1 MNILLTINKKYV
13 KLVNILLNS
22 IQLSNK
28 DTKFDVYILHRELDI
43 EDKNIIESG
52 LDLNKFNIKMIKIDE
67 EEVKNFPQYQKR
79 YPKEIYF
86 RLFATKYLP
95 ENIDKILYLDSD
107 TLVIN
112 KLDEL
117 YNMDFEGNFYIATT
131 HVKKI
136 LRKINEVRLRID
148 DDVPYINT
156 GVLLI
161 NLKELRKIDVQKEV
175 CEFVENNSKKLMLPD
190 QDIITAL
197 YGEKIKIVDALK
209 YNLGDRDLNIYN
221 LNHIKNPIGLK
232 WVKENTVII
241 HYYGRNKPWN
251 KNYRGKLGV
260 FYYRLERILRGT
272 GKVLILSCGTGGGH
286 NSAAKAILEELL
298 SQGLEA
304 DFMEYLEIINT
315 NLKNKVNEIYL
326 KSTNNEGKTFKV
338 AYKLGEI
345 YQKTNIKSPVYG
357 LNQLNKNKLYD
368 YIKRNGYEYIIT
380 THLFAAQALTAIKK
394 EHRINFTAVAT
405 DYVCIPFWRETNPDF
420 MITPSDEL
428 KSSFINQGVKENKLI
443 PLGIPVKRAYSED
456 YDINECKKKVGLDIN
471 KRYVLLLTGSMGFGN
486 VEEIV
491 DELKNNIKDINLI
504 VACGTNKELYEKL
517 NKKDNVIALE
527 FTENID
533 LYMKSSDIIL
543 SKPGGLTS
551 TEIAVLG
558 KPFIHTMPIP
568 GCENYNANFFES
580 HKMSL
585 KCMNIPEIV
594 ESTKLLLENKD
605 LCMELVENQRKYMN
619 RNSCKDLVNLI
630 KKEIKIRNE
639 RWKKKM
645 MQE

>member
-197 YGEKIKIVDALK
+197 YGNKIKIVDALR
-209 YNLGDRDLNIYN
+209 YNLGDRDLNLYN
-221 LNHIKNPIGLK
+221 LNHIKDPIGLK

-428 KSSFINQGVKENKLI
+428 KSSFIDQGVKENKLI

-456 YDINECKKKVGLDIN
+456 YDINDCKKKVGLDIN

-491 DELKNNIKDINLI
+491 DELKNNINRINLI

-517 NKKDNVIALE
+517 KEKNNVIPLE

-543 SKPGGLTS
+543 SKPGGLTT

-619 RNSCKDLVNLI
+619 RNSCRDLVNLI
-630 KKEIKIRNE
+630 KKEINTRNE

-645 MQE
+645 MQ

>member
-197 YGEKIKIVDALK
+197 YGNKIKIVDALR
-209 YNLGDRDLNIYN
+209 YNLGDRDLNLYN

-428 KSSFINQGVKENKLI
+428 KSSFIDQGVKENKLI

-456 YDINECKKKVGLDIN
+456 YDINDCKKKVGLDIN

-491 DELKNNIKDINLI
+491 DELNNNINRINLI

-517 NKKDNVIALE
+517 KGKNNVIPLE

-543 SKPGGLTS
+543 SKPGGLTT

-605 LCMELVENQRKYMN
+605 LCRELVENQRKYMN
-619 RNSCKDLVNLI
+619 RNSCRDLVNLI
-630 KKEIKIRNE
+630 KKEINTRNE

-645 MQE
+645 MQ

>member
-197 YGEKIKIVDALK
+197 YGEKIKIIDALK

-304 DFMEYLEIINT
+304 DFMEYLEIINS
-315 NLKNKVNEIYL
+315 NLKDKVNEIYL

-428 KSSFINQGVKENKLI
+428 KSSFIDQGVKENKLI

-619 RNSCKDLVNLI
+619 RNSCRDLVNLI
-630 KKEIKIRNE
+630 KKEIKTRNE

-645 MQE
+645 MQ

>member
-197 YGEKIKIVDALK
+197 YGNKIKIVDALK
-209 YNLGDRDLNIYN
+209 YNLGDRDLNLYN

-428 KSSFINQGVKENKLI
+428 KSSFIDQGVKENKLI

-456 YDINECKKKVGLDIN
+456 YDINDCKKKVGLDIN

-491 DELKNNIKDINLI
+491 DELNNSINRINLI

-517 NKKDNVIALE
+517 KGKNNVIPLE

-543 SKPGGLTS
+543 SKPGGLTT

-580 HKMSL
+580 HKMSF
-585 KCMNIPEIV
+585 KCMNIDEIV
-594 ESTKLLLENKD
+594 KNTKSLLDNKD
-605 LCMELVENQRKYMN
+605 LCNELVENQRKYMN
-619 RNSCKDLVNLI
+619 RNSCRDLVNLI
-630 KKEIKIRNE
+630 KKEINTRNE

-645 MQE
+645 MQ

>member
-43 EDKNIIESG
+43 EDKKIIESG
-52 LDLNKFNIKMIKIDE
+52 LDSDKFNIKMIKIDE

-197 YGEKIKIVDALK
+197 YGNKIKIVDALR
-209 YNLGDRDLNIYN
+209 YNLGDRDLNLYN
-221 LNHIKNPIGLK
+221 LNHIKDPIGLK

-428 KSSFINQGVKENKLI
+428 KSSFIDQGVKENKLI

-456 YDINECKKKVGLDIN
+456 YDINDCKKKVGLDIN

-491 DELKNNIKDINLI
+491 DELKNNINRINLI

-517 NKKDNVIALE
+517 NKKDNVIPLE

-543 SKPGGLTS
+543 SKPGGLTT

-605 LCMELVENQRKYMN
+605 LCRELVENQRKYMN
-619 RNSCKDLVNLI
+619 RNSCRDLVNLI
-630 KKEIKIRNE
+630 KKEINTRNE

-645 MQE
+645 MQ

>member
-117 YNMDFEGNFYIATT
+117 YNMGFEGNFYIATT

-197 YGEKIKIVDALK
+197 YGNKIKIVDALR
-209 YNLGDRDLNIYN
+209 YNLGDRDLNLYN
-221 LNHIKNPIGLK
+221 LNHIKDPIGLK

-428 KSSFINQGVKENKLI
+428 KSSFIDQGVKENKLI

-456 YDINECKKKVGLDIN
+456 YDINDCKKKVGLDIN

-491 DELKNNIKDINLI
+491 DELNNSINRINLI
-504 VACGTNKELYEKL
+504 VACGTNKELYEKIKGK
-517 NKKDNVIALE
+517 NNVIPLE

-543 SKPGGLTS
+543 SKPGGLTT

-619 RNSCKDLVNLI
+619 RNSCRDLVNLI
-630 KKEIKIRNE
+630 KKEINTRNE

-645 MQE
+645 MQ

>member
-197 YGEKIKIVDALK
+197 YGNKIKIVDALK
-209 YNLGDRDLNIYN
+209 YNLGDRDLNLYN

-428 KSSFINQGVKENKLI
+428 KSSFIDQGVKENKLI

-456 YDINECKKKVGLDIN
+456 YDINDCKKKVGLDIN

-491 DELKNNIKDINLI
+491 DELNNSINRINLI

-517 NKKDNVIALE
+517 KGKNNVIPLE

-543 SKPGGLTS
+543 SKPGGLTT

-619 RNSCKDLVNLI
+619 RNSCRDLVNLI
-630 KKEIKIRNE
+630 KKEINTRNE

-645 MQE
+645 MQ

>member
-197 YGEKIKIVDALK
+197 YGNKIKIVDALR
-209 YNLGDRDLNIYN
+209 YNLGDRDLNLYN

-428 KSSFINQGVKENKLI
+428 KSSFIDQGVKENKLI

-456 YDINECKKKVGLDIN
+456 YDINDCKKKVGLDIN

-491 DELKNNIKDINLI
+491 DELKNSINRINLI

-517 NKKDNVIALE
+517 KGKNNVIPLE

-543 SKPGGLTS
+543 SKPGGLTT

-605 LCMELVENQRKYMN
+605 LCKELVENQRKYMN
-619 RNSCKDLVNLI
+619 RNSCRDLVNLI

-645 MQE
+645 MQ

>member
-304 DFMEYLEIINT
+304 DFMEYLEIINS
-315 NLKNKVNEIYL
+315 NLKDKVNEIYL

-428 KSSFINQGVKENKLI
+428 KSSFIDQGVKENKLI

-456 YDINECKKKVGLDIN
+456 YDINDCKKKVGLDIN

-543 SKPGGLTS
+543 SKPGGLTT

-645 MQE
+645 MQ

>member
-304 DFMEYLEIINT
+304 DFMEYLEIINS
-315 NLKNKVNEIYL
+315 NLKDKVNEIYL

-428 KSSFINQGVKENKLI
+428 KSSFIDQGVKENKLI

-517 NKKDNVIALE
+517 NKKDNVIPLE

-585 KCMNIPEIV
+585 KCMNISEIV

-605 LCMELVENQRKYMN
+605 LCRELVENQRKYMN

-630 KKEIKIRNE
+630 KKEINTRNE

-645 MQE
+645 MQ

>member
-197 YGEKIKIVDALK
+197 YGNKIKIVDALR
-209 YNLGDRDLNIYN
+209 YNLGDRDLNLYN

-428 KSSFINQGVKENKLI
+428 KSSFIDQGVKENKLI

-456 YDINECKKKVGLDIN
+456 YDINDCKKKVGLDIN

-491 DELKNNIKDINLI
+491 DELKNNINRINLI

-517 NKKDNVIALE
+517 KGKNNVIPLE

-543 SKPGGLTS
+543 SKPGGLTT

-619 RNSCKDLVNLI
+619 RNSCRDLVNLI
-630 KKEIKIRNE
+630 KKEINTRNE

-645 MQE
+645 MQ

>member
-95 ENIDKILYLDSD
+95 ENLDKILYLDSD

-197 YGEKIKIVDALK
+197 YGEKIKIIDALK

-315 NLKNKVNEIYL
+315 NLKDKVNEIYL

-428 KSSFINQGVKENKLI
+428 KSSFIDQGVKENKLI

-456 YDINECKKKVGLDIN
+456 YDINDCKKKVGLDIN

-491 DELKNNIKDINLI
+491 DELKNNINSINLI

-568 GCENYNANFFES
+568 GCENYNADFFES

-585 KCMNIPEIV
+585 KCMNISEIV

-605 LCMELVENQRKYMN
+605 LCRELVENQRKYMN

-630 KKEIKIRNE
+630 KKEIKTRNE

-645 MQE
+645 MQ

>member
-197 YGEKIKIVDALK
+197 YGNKIKIVDALK
-209 YNLGDRDLNIYN
+209 YNLGDRDLNLYN

-428 KSSFINQGVKENKLI
+428 KSSFIDQGVKENKLI

-456 YDINECKKKVGLDIN
+456 YDINDCKKKVGLDIN

-491 DELKNNIKDINLI
+491 DELKNNINRINLI

-517 NKKDNVIALE
+517 KGKNNVIPLE

-543 SKPGGLTS
+543 SKPGGLTT

-580 HKMSL
+580 HKMSF
-585 KCMNIPEIV
+585 KCMNIDEIV
-594 ESTKLLLENKD
+594 KNTKSLLDNKD
-605 LCMELVENQRKYMN
+605 LCNELVENQRKYMN
-619 RNSCKDLVNLI
+619 RNSCRDLVNLI
-630 KKEIKIRNE
+630 KKEINTRNE

-645 MQE
+645 MQ

>member
-315 NLKNKVNEIYL
+315 NLKDKVNEIYL

-428 KSSFINQGVKENKLI
+428 KSSFIDQGVKENKLI

-517 NKKDNVIALE
+517 KGKNNVIPLE

-585 KCMNIPEIV
+585 KCMNISEIV

-605 LCMELVENQRKYMN
+605 LCRELVENQRKYMN

-630 KKEIKIRNE
+630 KKEIKTRNE

-645 MQE
+645 MQ

>member
-197 YGEKIKIVDALK
+197 YGNKIKIVDALR
-209 YNLGDRDLNIYN
+209 YNLGDRDLNLYN

-357 LNQLNKNKLYD
+357 LNQLNKNKIYD

-428 KSSFINQGVKENKLI
+428 KSSFIDQGVKENKLI

-456 YDINECKKKVGLDIN
+456 YDINDCKKKVGLDIN

-491 DELKNNIKDINLI
+491 DELNNNINRINLI

-517 NKKDNVIALE
+517 KGKNNVIPLE

-543 SKPGGLTS
+543 SKPGGLTT

-619 RNSCKDLVNLI
+619 RNSCRDLVNLI
-630 KKEIKIRNE
+630 KKEINTRNE

-645 MQE
+645 MQ

>member
-197 YGEKIKIVDALK
+197 YGNKIKIVDALR
-209 YNLGDRDLNIYN
+209 YNLGDRDLNLYN
-221 LNHIKNPIGLK
+221 LNHIKDPIGLK

-428 KSSFINQGVKENKLI
+428 KSSFIDQGVKENKLI

-456 YDINECKKKVGLDIN
+456 YDINDCKKKVGLDIN

-491 DELKNNIKDINLI
+491 DELNNSINRINLI

-517 NKKDNVIALE
+517 KGKNNVIPLE

-543 SKPGGLTS
+543 SKPGGLTT

-619 RNSCKDLVNLI
+619 RNSCRDLVNLI
-630 KKEIKIRNE
+630 KKEINTRNE

-645 MQE
+645 MQ

>member
-197 YGEKIKIVDALK
+197 YGNKIKIVDALR
-209 YNLGDRDLNIYN
+209 YNLGDRDLNLYN
-221 LNHIKNPIGLK
+221 LNHIKDPIGLK

-428 KSSFINQGVKENKLI
+428 KSSFIDQGVKENKLI

-456 YDINECKKKVGLDIN
+456 YDINDCKKKVGLDIN

-491 DELKNNIKDINLI
+491 DELNNSINRINLI
-504 VACGTNKELYEKL
+504 VACGTNKELYEKIKGK
-517 NKKDNVIALE
+517 NNVIPLE

-543 SKPGGLTS
+543 SKPGGLTT

-619 RNSCKDLVNLI
+619 RNSCRDLVNLI
-630 KKEIKIRNE
+630 KKEINTRNE

-645 MQE
+645 MQ

>member
-304 DFMEYLEIINT
+304 DFMEYLEIINS
-315 NLKNKVNEIYL
+315 NLKDKVNEIYL

-428 KSSFINQGVKENKLI
+428 KSSFIDQGVKENKLI

-456 YDINECKKKVGLDIN
+456 YDINECKKKVGLNIN

-645 MQE
+645 MQ

>member
-95 ENIDKILYLDSD
+95 ENLDKILYLDSD

-175 CEFVENNSKKLMLPD
+175 CKFVENNSKKLMLPD

-197 YGEKIKIVDALK
+197 YGNKIKIVDALR
-209 YNLGDRDLNIYN
+209 YNLGDRDLNLYN

-304 DFMEYLEIINT
+304 DFMEYLEIINS
-315 NLKNKVNEIYL
+315 NLKDKVNEIYL

-428 KSSFINQGVKENKLI
+428 KSSFIDQGVKENKLI

-456 YDINECKKKVGLDIN
+456 YDINECKKKVGLNIN

-543 SKPGGLTS
+543 SKPGGLTT

-645 MQE
+645 MQ

>member
-197 YGEKIKIVDALK
+197 YGNKIKIVDALR
-209 YNLGDRDLNIYN
+209 YNLGDRDLNLYN
-221 LNHIKNPIGLK
+221 LNHIKDPIGLK

-428 KSSFINQGVKENKLI
+428 KSSFIDQGVKENKLI

-456 YDINECKKKVGLDIN
+456 YDINDCKKKVGLDIN

-491 DELKNNIKDINLI
+491 DELKNNINRINLI

-517 NKKDNVIALE
+517 KGKNNVIPLE

-543 SKPGGLTS
+543 SKPGGLTT
-551 TEIAVLG
+551 TEITVLG

-619 RNSCKDLVNLI
+619 RNSCRDLVNLI
-630 KKEIKIRNE
+630 KKEINTRNE

-645 MQE
+645 MQ

>member
-13 KLVNILLNS
+13 KFVNILLNS

-95 ENIDKILYLDSD
+95 ENINKILYLDSD

-197 YGEKIKIVDALK
+197 YGNKIKIVDALR
-209 YNLGDRDLNIYN
+209 YNLGDRDLNLYN
-221 LNHIKNPIGLK
+221 LNHIKDPIGLK

-286 NSAAKAILEELL
+286 NSASKAILEELL

-428 KSSFINQGVKENKLI
+428 KSSFIDQGVKENKLI

-456 YDINECKKKVGLDIN
+456 YDINDCKKKVGLDIN

-491 DELKNNIKDINLI
+491 DELKNNINRINLI

-517 NKKDNVIALE
+517 KGKNNVIPLE

-543 SKPGGLTS
+543 SKPGGLTT

-605 LCMELVENQRKYMN
+605 LCRELVENQRKYMN
-619 RNSCKDLVNLI
+619 RNSCRDLVNLI
-630 KKEIKIRNE
+630 KKEINTRNE

-645 MQE
+645 MQ

>member
-95 ENIDKILYLDSD
+95 ENLDKILYLDSD

-304 DFMEYLEIINT
+304 DFMEYLEIINS
-315 NLKNKVNEIYL
+315 NLKDKVNEIYL

-428 KSSFINQGVKENKLI
+428 KSSFIDQGVKENKLI
-443 PLGIPVKRAYSED
+443 PLGIPVKRVYSED

-543 SKPGGLTS
+543 SKPGGLTT

-645 MQE
+645 MQ

>member
-304 DFMEYLEIINT
+304 DFMEYLEIINS
-315 NLKNKVNEIYL
+315 NLKDKVNEIYL

-428 KSSFINQGVKENKLI
+428 KSSFIDQGVKENKLI

-456 YDINECKKKVGLDIN
+456 YDINDCKKKVGLDIN

-517 NKKDNVIALE
+517 NKKDNVIPLE

-619 RNSCKDLVNLI
+619 RNSCRDLVNLI
-630 KKEIKIRNE
+630 KKEIKTRNE

-645 MQE
+645 MQ

>member
-197 YGEKIKIVDALK
+197 YGNKIKIVDALR
-209 YNLGDRDLNIYN
+209 YNLGDRDLNLYN

-357 LNQLNKNKLYD
+357 LNQLNKNKIYD

-428 KSSFINQGVKENKLI
+428 KSSFIDQGVKENKLI

-456 YDINECKKKVGLDIN
+456 YDINDCKKKVGLDIN

-491 DELKNNIKDINLI
+491 DELNNNINRINLI

-517 NKKDNVIALE
+517 NKKDNVIPLE

-543 SKPGGLTS
+543 SKPGGLTT

-594 ESTKLLLENKD
+594 ESAKLLLENKD

-619 RNSCKDLVNLI
+619 RNSCRDLVNLI
-630 KKEIKIRNE
+630 KKEINTRNE

-645 MQE
+645 MQ

>member
-197 YGEKIKIVDALK
+197 YGNKIKIVDALR
-209 YNLGDRDLNIYN
+209 YNLGDRDLNLYN
-221 LNHIKNPIGLK
+221 LNHIKDPIGLK

-428 KSSFINQGVKENKLI
+428 KSSFIDQGVKENKLI

-456 YDINECKKKVGLDIN
+456 YDINDCKKKVGLDIN

-491 DELKNNIKDINLI
+491 DELKNNINRINLI

-517 NKKDNVIALE
+517 KGKNNVIPLE

-543 SKPGGLTS
+543 SKPGGLTT

-619 RNSCKDLVNLI
+619 RNSCRDLVNLI
-630 KKEIKIRNE
+630 KKEIKTRNE

-645 MQE
+645 MQ

>member
-197 YGEKIKIVDALK
+197 YGNKIKIVDALR
-209 YNLGDRDLNIYN
+209 YNLGDRDLNLYN

-428 KSSFINQGVKENKLI
+428 KSSFIDQGVKENKLI

-491 DELKNNIKDINLI
+491 DELNNNINRINLI

-517 NKKDNVIALE
+517 KGKNNVIPLE

-543 SKPGGLTS
+543 SKPGGLTT

-580 HKMSL
+580 HKMSF
-585 KCMNIPEIV
+585 KCMNIDEIV
-594 ESTKLLLENKD
+594 KNTKSLLDNKD
-605 LCMELVENQRKYMN
+605 LCNELVENQRKYMN
-619 RNSCKDLVNLI
+619 RNSCRDLVNLI
-630 KKEIKIRNE
+630 KKEINTRNE

-645 MQE
+645 MQ

>member
-67 EEVKNFPQYQKR
+67 EEVKKFPQYQKR

-197 YGEKIKIVDALK
+197 YGDKIKIVDALR
-209 YNLGDRDLNIYN
+209 YNLGDRDLNLYN

-304 DFMEYLEIINT
+304 DFTEYLEIINT

-428 KSSFINQGVKENKLI
+428 KSSFIDQGVKESKLI

-491 DELKNNIKDINLI
+491 DELKNNINSINLI

-517 NKKDNVIALE
+517 KGKNNVIPLE

-543 SKPGGLTS
+543 SKPGGLTT

-605 LCMELVENQRKYMN
+605 LCRELVENQRKYMN
-619 RNSCKDLVNLI
+619 RNSCRDLVNLI
-630 KKEIKIRNE
+630 KKEINTRNE

-645 MQE
+645 MQ

>member
-197 YGEKIKIVDALK
+197 YGNKIKIVDALR
-209 YNLGDRDLNIYN
+209 YNLGDRDLNLYN
-221 LNHIKNPIGLK
+221 LNHIKDPIGLK

-315 NLKNKVNEIYL
+315 NLKDKVNEIYL

-428 KSSFINQGVKENKLI
+428 KSSFIDQGVKENKLI

-456 YDINECKKKVGLDIN
+456 YDINDCKKKVGLDIN

-491 DELKNNIKDINLI
+491 DELNNNINRINLI

-517 NKKDNVIALE
+517 KGKNNVIPLE

-543 SKPGGLTS
+543 SKPGGLTT

-619 RNSCKDLVNLI
+619 RNSCRDLVNLI
-630 KKEIKIRNE
+630 KKEINTRNE

-645 MQE
+645 MQ

>member
-197 YGEKIKIVDALK
+197 YGNKIKIVDALR
-209 YNLGDRDLNIYN
+209 YNLGDRDLNLYN

-428 KSSFINQGVKENKLI
+428 KSSFIDQGVKENKLI

-456 YDINECKKKVGLDIN
+456 YDINDCKKKVGLDIN

-491 DELKNNIKDINLI
+491 DELNNNINRINLI

-517 NKKDNVIALE
+517 KGKNNVIPLE

-543 SKPGGLTS
+543 SKPGGLTT
-551 TEIAVLG
+551 TEITVLG

-619 RNSCKDLVNLI
+619 RNSCRDLVNLI
-630 KKEIKIRNE
+630 KKEINTRNE

-645 MQE
+645 MQ

>member
-197 YGEKIKIVDALK
+197 YGNKIKIVDALR
-209 YNLGDRDLNIYN
+209 YNLGDRDLNLYN
-221 LNHIKNPIGLK
+221 LNHIKDPIGLK

-428 KSSFINQGVKENKLI
+428 KSSFIDQGVKENKLI

-456 YDINECKKKVGLDIN
+456 YDINDCKKKVGLDIN

-491 DELKNNIKDINLI
+491 DELKNNINRINLI

-517 NKKDNVIALE
+517 KGKNNVIPLE

-543 SKPGGLTS
+543 SKPGGLTT

-605 LCMELVENQRKYMN
+605 LCRELVENQRKYMN
-619 RNSCKDLVNLI
+619 RNSCRDLVNLI
-630 KKEIKIRNE
+630 KKEINTRNE

-645 MQE
+645 MQ

>member
-43 EDKNIIESG
+43 EDKNIIEVG
-52 LDLNKFNIKMIKIDE
+52 LDSDKFNIKMIKIDE
-67 EEVKNFPQYQKR
+67 EEIKTFPEYQKR

-95 ENIDKILYLDSD
+95 EKIDKILYLDSD

-197 YGEKIKIVDALK
+197 YGNKIKIVDALR
-209 YNLGDRDLNIYN
+209 YNLGDRDLNLYN

-405 DYVCIPFWRETNPDF
+405 DYVCIPFWKETNPDF

-428 KSSFINQGVKENKLI
+428 KSSFIDQGVKENKLI
-443 PLGIPVKRAYSED
+443 PLGIPVKRTYSED

-491 DELKNNIKDINLI
+491 DELNNNINRINLI

-517 NKKDNVIALE
+517 NKKDNVIPLE

-543 SKPGGLTS
+543 SKPGGLTT

-605 LCMELVENQRKYMN
+605 LCRELVENQRKYMN
-619 RNSCKDLVNLI
+619 RNSCRDLVNLI
-630 KKEIKIRNE
+630 KKEINTRNE

-645 MQE
+645 MQ

>member
-197 YGEKIKIVDALK
+197 YGNKIKIVDALR
-209 YNLGDRDLNIYN
+209 YNLGDRDLNLYN
-221 LNHIKNPIGLK
+221 LNHIKDPIGLK

-428 KSSFINQGVKENKLI
+428 KSSFIDQGVKENKLI

-456 YDINECKKKVGLDIN
+456 YDINDCKKKVGLDIN

-491 DELKNNIKDINLI
+491 DELNNSINRINLI

-517 NKKDNVIALE
+517 KGKNNVIPLE

-543 SKPGGLTS
+543 SKPGGLTT

-605 LCMELVENQRKYMN
+605 LCRELVENQRKYMN
-619 RNSCKDLVNLI
+619 RNSCRDLVNLI
-630 KKEIKIRNE
+630 KKEINTRNE

-645 MQE
+645 MQ

>member
-304 DFMEYLEIINT
+304 DFMEYLEIINS
-315 NLKNKVNEIYL
+315 NLKDKVNEIYL

-428 KSSFINQGVKENKLI
+428 KSSFIDQGVKENKLI

-456 YDINECKKKVGLDIN
+456 YDINECKKKVGLNIN

-543 SKPGGLTS
+543 SKPGGLTT

-630 KKEIKIRNE
+630 KKEIKTRNE

-645 MQE
+645 MQ

>member
-197 YGEKIKIVDALK
+197 YGNKIKIVDALR
-209 YNLGDRDLNIYN
+209 YNLGDRDLNLYN

-428 KSSFINQGVKENKLI
+428 KSSFIDQGVKENKLI

-456 YDINECKKKVGLDIN
+456 YDINDCKKKVGLDIN

-491 DELKNNIKDINLI
+491 DELNNSINRINLI

-517 NKKDNVIALE
+517 KEKNNVIPLE

-543 SKPGGLTS
+543 SKPGGLTT

-619 RNSCKDLVNLI
+619 RNSCRDLVNLI
-630 KKEIKIRNE
+630 KKEINTRNE

-645 MQE
+645 MQ

>member
-197 YGEKIKIVDALK
+197 YGEKIKIIDALK

-304 DFMEYLEIINT
+304 DFMEYLEIINS
-315 NLKNKVNEIYL
+315 NLKDKVNEIYL

-428 KSSFINQGVKENKLI
+428 KSSFIDQGVKENKLI

-517 NKKDNVIALE
+517 NKKDNVIPLE

-585 KCMNIPEIV
+585 KCMNISEIV

-605 LCMELVENQRKYMN
+605 LCRELVENQRKYMN
-619 RNSCKDLVNLI
+619 RNSCRDLVNLI
-630 KKEIKIRNE
+630 KKEINTRNE

-645 MQE
+645 MQ

>member
-197 YGEKIKIVDALK
+197 YGNKIKIVDALR
-209 YNLGDRDLNIYN
+209 YNLGDRDLNLYN
-221 LNHIKNPIGLK
+221 LNHIKDPIGLK

-428 KSSFINQGVKENKLI
+428 KSSFIDQGVKENKLI

-456 YDINECKKKVGLDIN
+456 YDINDCKKKVGLDIN

-491 DELKNNIKDINLI
+491 DELNNNINRINLI

-517 NKKDNVIALE
+517 KGKNNVIPLE

-543 SKPGGLTS
+543 SKPGGLTT

-619 RNSCKDLVNLI
+619 RNSCRDLVNLI
-630 KKEIKIRNE
+630 KKEINTRNE

-645 MQE
+645 MQ

>member
-1 MNILLTINKKYV
+1 
-13 KLVNILLNS
+13 
-22 IQLSNK
+22 
-28 DTKFDVYILHRELDI
+28 
-43 EDKNIIESG
+43 
-52 LDLNKFNIKMIKIDE
+52 
-67 EEVKNFPQYQKR
+67 
-79 YPKEIYF
+79 
-86 RLFATKYLP
+86 
-95 ENIDKILYLDSD
+95 
-107 TLVIN
+107 
-112 KLDEL
+112 
-117 YNMDFEGNFYIATT
+117 
-131 HVKKI
+131 
-136 LRKINEVRLRID
+136 
-148 DDVPYINT
+148 
-156 GVLLI
+156 
-161 NLKELRKIDVQKEV
+161 
-175 CEFVENNSKKLMLPD
+175 
-190 QDIITAL
+190 
-197 YGEKIKIVDALK
+197 
-209 YNLGDRDLNIYN
+209 
-221 LNHIKNPIGLK
+221 
-232 WVKENTVII
+232 
-241 HYYGRNKPWN
+241 
-251 KNYRGKLGV
+251 
-260 FYYRLERILRGT
+260 
-272 GKVLILSCGTGGGH
+272 
-286 NSAAKAILEELL
+286 
-298 SQGLEA
+298 
-304 DFMEYLEIINT
+304 MEYLEIINS
-315 NLKNKVNEIYL
+315 NLKDKVNEIYL
-326 KSTNNEGKTFKV
+326 KSTNNEGKSFKV

-405 DYVCIPFWRETNPDF
+405 DYVCIPFWSETNPDF

-428 KSSFINQGVKENKLI
+428 KSSFIDQGVKENKLI

-543 SKPGGLTS
+543 SKPGGLTT

-585 KCMNIPEIV
+585 KCMNISEIV

-605 LCMELVENQRKYMN
+605 LCRELVENQRKYMN

-630 KKEIKIRNE
+630 KKEIKTRNE

-645 MQE
+645 MQ

>member
-28 DTKFDVYILHRELDI
+28 DTKFDVYIIHRELDI
-43 EDKNIIESG
+43 KDKDAIENG
-52 LDLNKFNIKMIKIDE
+52 LDINKFKIKMIKIDE

-197 YGEKIKIVDALK
+197 YGNKIKIVDALR
-209 YNLGDRDLNIYN
+209 YNLGDRDLNLYN
-221 LNHIKNPIGLK
+221 LNHIKDPIGLK

-428 KSSFINQGVKENKLI
+428 KSSFIDQGVKENKLI

-456 YDINECKKKVGLDIN
+456 YDINDCKKKVGLDIN

-491 DELKNNIKDINLI
+491 DELKNNINRINLI

-517 NKKDNVIALE
+517 KGKNNVIPLE

-543 SKPGGLTS
+543 SKPGGLTT

-605 LCMELVENQRKYMN
+605 LCRELVENQRKYMN
-619 RNSCKDLVNLI
+619 RNSCRDLVNLI
-630 KKEIKIRNE
+630 KKEINTRNE

-645 MQE
+645 MQ

>member
-197 YGEKIKIVDALK
+197 YGNKIKIVDALR
-209 YNLGDRDLNIYN
+209 YNLGDRDLNLYN

-428 KSSFINQGVKENKLI
+428 KSSFIDQGVKENKLI

-456 YDINECKKKVGLDIN
+456 YDINDCKKKVGLDIN

-491 DELKNNIKDINLI
+491 DELNNSINRINLI

-517 NKKDNVIALE
+517 KGKNNVIPLE

-543 SKPGGLTS
+543 SKPGGLTT

-619 RNSCKDLVNLI
+619 RNSCRDLVNLI
-630 KKEIKIRNE
+630 KKEINTRNE

-645 MQE
+645 MQ

>member
-28 DTKFDVYILHRELDI
+28 DTKFDVYIIHRELDI
-43 EDKNIIESG
+43 KDKDAIESG
-52 LDLNKFNIKMIKIDE
+52 LDINKFKIKMIKIDE

-315 NLKNKVNEIYL
+315 NLKDKVNEIYL

-517 NKKDNVIALE
+517 NKKDNVIPLE

-585 KCMNIPEIV
+585 KCMNISEIV

-605 LCMELVENQRKYMN
+605 LCRELVENQRKYMN

-630 KKEIKIRNE
+630 KKEIKTRNE

-645 MQE
+645 MQ